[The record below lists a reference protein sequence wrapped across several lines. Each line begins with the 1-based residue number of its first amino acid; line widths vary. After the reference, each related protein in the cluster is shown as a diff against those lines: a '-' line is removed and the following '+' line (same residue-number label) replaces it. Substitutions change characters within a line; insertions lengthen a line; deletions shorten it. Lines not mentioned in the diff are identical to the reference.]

1 MDSNELS
8 SVTDGDFD
16 DRVRRSPVPVV
27 VDFWA
32 PWCEPCKRVP
42 PMLERLA
49 GKHGD
54 RVRIL
59 RMNVDEAKTTPAEF
73 SVRNIPALL
82 FFKEGNLANQMFG
95 VPSED
100 AIEEAV
106 KNLLD

>member
-1 MDSNELS
+1 
-8 SVTDGDFD
+8 
-16 DRVRRSPVPVV
+16 
-27 VDFWA
+27 
-32 PWCEPCKRVP
+32 
-42 PMLERLA
+42 
-49 GKHGD
+49 
-54 RVRIL
+54 
-59 RMNVDEAKTTPAEF
+59 MNVDEAKTTPAEY